1 VHLCPFAKKKEK
13 GQAKKEKGQGE
24 AGAFFRTQLSQTVTR
39 ALVSSISYGNSFH
52 NPAAE
57 LVMEINC

>member
-1 VHLCPFAKKKEK
+1 VPLCKKKGGTSKKEK
-13 GQAKKEKGQGE
+13 QGQGE

-57 LVMEINC
+57 LVMEINY